1 MIQIISYERQFG
13 FRANHSTSHA
23 LISATE
29 HIKNLLDKGCFVG
42 GIFIELEKA
51 FDTVNHNI
59 LINKLSYYG
68 FRGNCQNLIKSFL
81 TNRKQFVSI
90 NGYDCSILDI
100 RCGVPQGSTLGPL
113 LFLIYINDL
122 NFSIKSSTPSHFADD
137 TCIVHHS
144 NKLKTLETELNCDLK
159 LCNEW
164 LKVHRLLLNV
174 DKSKFILF
182 HSRHKNINYT
192 NFSIKINGIK
202 LNPTE
207 HVKYLGVYMDKHL
220 IGISTLINF
229 VIN

>member
-1 MIQIISYERQFG
+1 MYFFLDSNNLIYERQFG

-23 LISATE
+23 LISATG
-29 HIKNLLDKGCFVG
+29 HINNLLDKGCFVG
-42 GIFIELEKA
+42 GIFIDLEKA

-90 NGYDCSILDI
+90 NGYDSSILDI

-164 LKVHRLLLNV
+164 LKVNRLSLNV
-174 DKSKFILF
+174 DKSKFVLF

-207 HVKYLGVYMDKHL
+207 TCKISRCLHGQAFKLGFPH
-220 IGISTLINF
+220 
-229 VIN
+229 